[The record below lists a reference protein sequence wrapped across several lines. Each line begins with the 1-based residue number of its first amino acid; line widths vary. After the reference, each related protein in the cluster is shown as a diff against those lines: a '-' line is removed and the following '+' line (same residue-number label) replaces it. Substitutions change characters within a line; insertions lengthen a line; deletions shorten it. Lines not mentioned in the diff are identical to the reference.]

1 MQQLT
6 IIDKNDLKQAFR
18 EVLQERQEQ
27 TTTTAPPEPE
37 QYIHGLEELAKFLQ
51 VGLTTA
57 WKLSKKIPC
66 YRSGKKMFF
75 KKNEVLAALNQRR

>member
-1 MQQLT
+1 MTEINL
-6 IIDKNDLKQAFR
+6 ISKEELKQAIR
-18 EVLQERQEQ
+18 EVLTENDLQKP
-27 TTTTAPPEPE
+27 TTAPEPE

-57 WKLSKKIPC
+57 WRLAKTLPT